1 MVTDPI
7 ELADLQ
13 AAAAA
18 HVATDAPFAIDTEL
32 TDHAFD
38 DVAESWRR
46 SAEDHHVDQGST
58 LAPNVLT
65 AAELRY
71 SREPLEA
78 IASAA
83 QSELDHLHALVRRAG
98 YVALLCDT
106 NGIAIDCRGD
116 AARSAQFRY
125 WGVWVGGVWSEAI
138 EGTNGIGTCIAEQRP
153 ITVHQTQHF
162 RARHGSLSCSGAP
175 VFGADARQAAVL
187 DVSSIDSA
195 LSAQSHEL
203 TLPLVVA
210 SARALEER
218 LFREAFAR
226 SWIVTLAPLN
236 GEIAAPFLAVDRD
249 YRIVGADIRARA
261 EFGLTQERLDAGLSL
276 WTLFARASSLLQRR
290 GTAADRVVGLQDRSG
305 GGSRCALVSA
315 PVLSLRS
322 KVSAI
327 DAEFLMRP
335 RATLLPELE
344 RQFVVQPARG
354 GLSVSALRRVC
365 EFVESRLEE
374 NISLDAM
381 AAQAHLSVYHFAR
394 AFKFSTGVSPH
405 RYVLEQRVRRAQQLL
420 VQTDLPL
427 AAIANAA
434 GFSDQGHL
442 SRQFRALDGT
452 TPSSYRKTKR

>member
-1 MVTDPI
+1 MVTSPI
-7 ELADLQ
+7 ELADREG
-13 AAAAA
+13 AATS
-18 HVATDAPFAIDTEL
+18 HVATDAPLAIDAEL
-32 TDHAFD
+32 PDHAFD

-46 SAEDHHVDQGST
+46 SAEDHHVDQAST

-65 AAELRY
+65 AAEVRL
-71 SREPLEA
+71 SREPLEG
-78 IASAA
+78 IARAA
-83 QSELDHLHALVRRAG
+83 QSELDRLHGLVRRAG
-98 YVALLCDT
+98 YVTLLCDT
-106 NGIAIDCRGD
+106 NGIAIDCRGN
-116 AARSAQFRY
+116 AARSAQFRH

-175 VFGADARQAAVL
+175 VFGVDARQAAVL

-203 TLPLVVA
+203 TLPLVIA

-226 SWIVTLAPLN
+226 SWIVTLAPLS

-249 YRIVGADIRARA
+249 HRIVGADIRARA
-261 EFGLTQERLDAGLSL
+261 EFGLTQERLDAGLSV
-276 WTLFARASSLLQRR
+276 WALFARTGSLLQRR
-290 GTAADRVVGLQDRSG
+290 GSGADRVVGLQDRNG
-305 GGSRCALVSA
+305 GGPRCALVSE

-322 KVSAI
+322 QVSAI
-327 DAEFLMRP
+327 DSEFLMRP

-344 RQFVVQPARG
+344 RQFVIEPARG
-354 GLSVSALRRVC
+354 GLSVGALRRVC
-365 EFVESRLEE
+365 EFIESHLEE
-374 NISLDAM
+374 NIGLDAM

-394 AFKFSTGVSPH
+394 AFKFSTGVPPH
-405 RYVLEQRVRRAQQLL
+405 RYVMEQRVKRAQHLL

-427 AAIANAA
+427 AAIASAV

-442 SRQFRALDGT
+442 SRQFRALAGT
-452 TPSSYRKTKR
+452 TPSSYRKTQR